1 MRRILITLILLET
14 AVQGQSLDLAG
25 DWRRSIDDRPDYARM
40 EFDDRAWETVRLPWI
55 EAPPLGVYWLRRSV
69 ELPREI
75 DSSQAVITL
84 GPVAEVYEVFLN
96 GVRIAQAGVFQD
108 RFAAQIAQS
117 RTFAIPPAALA
128 AGAGRLQLALRVER
142 VFSRG
147 YASSFGHFSGGAYVI
162 TDAVNAPRQE
172 NELLFAQRK
181 LFRAYNFAVGAV
193 LLASGLLFL
202 LLWLYQRAE
211 RQLLWLALLAASRGA
226 FEVLAF
232 VMFEPGQSPL
242 WPNWPIVAHAANG
255 AALAQL
261 ILWTIGLRSW
271 GWSAGCSLPWTV
283 YAAIYPF
290 GWAGATSGYLDLLA
304 LAVLGFGW
312 WHRTRGAAGWAE
324 WLMVGLL
331 ALAVI
336 AHGDATFR
344 LWTSLRQGIANA
356 MATLSGLMMFLTLR
370 RLNQDRREKE
380 RLAAELEAARL
391 VQQLFL
397 SAPAGASAVAAVD
410 AIYEPAHEVGGD
422 FHWTRGEPDGSLL
435 VVVGD
440 VSGKGLKAAML
451 VSLVVGF
458 LRNEK
463 SSQPG
468 TILAAVNNGL
478 AGHTSGG
485 FVTCCCARFDADGTV
500 TLASAGHPAPY
511 ADGRELEVAT
521 GLPLG
526 IVTGVA
532 YEESTTTGTY
542 FTFVSDGVIEAENAQ
557 RELFGFDRTR
567 EISTKSPREI
577 AEAAKGWGQNDD
589 ITVVT
594 VRRNA

>member
-1 MRRILITLILLET
+1 MRQIFAMILLAAAAE
-14 AVQGQSLDLAG
+14 GQSLDLAG
-25 DWRRSIDDRPDYARM
+25 EWRRSTDDRPDYARA
-40 EFDDRAWETVRLPWI
+40 EFDDLAWETVQLPWI

-69 ELPREI
+69 ELSKEI
-75 DSSQAVITL
+75 DPAQAVITL

-96 GVRIAQAGVFQD
+96 GTRIAQAGVFHD

-117 RTFAIPPAALA
+117 NAFAIPPGALA
-128 AGAGRLQLALRVER
+128 AGAGRLQVALRVER

-147 YASSFGHFSGGAYVI
+147 YASSFGHFSGGAYVV
-162 TDAVNAPRQE
+162 TEAANAPRQE

-181 LFRAYNFAVGAV
+181 LFRANSFAVGAV
-193 LLASGLLFL
+193 LLASALLFL
-202 LLWLYQRAE
+202 ILWRYQHAE
-211 RQLLWLALLAASRGA
+211 RQLLWLALVAASRGA

-232 VMFEPGQSPL
+232 TLFEPGQAPT

-255 AALAQL
+255 AALVQL
-261 ILWTIGLRSW
+261 ILWTTGLRSRW
-271 GWSAGCSLPWTV
+271 WSAAFWLPWAV

-290 GWAGATSGYLDLLA
+290 GWAGATSGYLDVLA

-312 WHRTRGAAGWAE
+312 WHKTRGVADWAGWTT
-324 WLMVGLL
+324 VGVL

-336 AHGDATFR
+336 AHGDAAFR
-344 LWTSLRQGIANA
+344 LWTLLRTGITNT
-356 MATLSGLMMFLTLR
+356 MATLCALLMFLTLR

-380 RLAAELEAARL
+380 RLASELEAARL

-397 SAPAGASAVAAVD
+397 GAPGEASAVAAVE
-410 AIYEPAHEVGGD
+410 AVYEPAQEVGGD
-422 FHWTRGEPDGSLL
+422 FHWTREEPDGSLL

-451 VSLVVGF
+451 VSLVIGI

-463 SSQPG
+463 SSQPAA
-468 TILAAVNNGL
+468 ILAALNNGL
-478 AGHTSGG
+478 AGHTGGG
-485 FVTCCCARFDADGTV
+485 FVTCCCARFDLDCRV
-500 TLASAGHPAPY
+500 MLANAGHLSPY
-511 ADGRELEVAT
+511 CDGHEVPVEA

-526 IVTGVA
+526 VMPGVK
-532 YEESTTTGTY
+532 YEESVMRGER
-542 FTFVSDGVIEAENAQ
+542 FTFVSDGVVEAENAQ
-557 RELFGFDRTR
+557 RELFGFERTR
-567 EISTKSPREI
+567 EISGKSAQEI
-577 AEAAKGWGQNDD
+577 AEAAKAWGQNDD